1 MAHTS
6 LAYRTLLRAATVVA
20 PLGGLLNDKLART
33 LALRYYIK
41 REMGLSLP
49 AF

>member
-1 MAHTS
+1 VLNVV
-6 LAYRTLLRAATVVA
+6 LALVLTPRFGAVGTASATLMSA
-20 PLGGLLNDKLART
+20 LART